1 MNFLNAKTVWA
12 NKEFIPFK
20 LCIASIYV
28 IIGSYFHNFFESYYV
43 PLFILFGISV
53 VWTVALWLKKMKSKN

>member
-43 PLFILFGISV
+43 LLFILFGISV